1 MVHQSEVGSSSQI
14 IDSSLAGAHCT
25 APAVP
30 FTSLNKQRKNAGQI
44 HFRAYYSFL
53 LLLLLLSVLSALLI
67 WNSSFRE

>member
-1 MVHQSEVGSSSQI
+1 VH
-14 IDSSLAGAHCT
+14 T
-25 APAVP
+25 AQPLLCPLPAS
-30 FTSLNKQRKNAGQI
+30 TNSAKMLGQI